1 MFVNQNKL
9 IALESIFYDKT
20 DKKIFKLKK
29 QKAMNSSR
37 KNPLGTDDYNT
48 SKTKDILSA
57 F

>member
-1 MFVNQNKL
+1 MFVNSSKL

-29 QKAMNSSR
+29 QKKSSR

-48 SKTKDILSA
+48 QKTKDILSA